1 MFHPG
6 SDAVSCVAFGAEP
19 TASAHVLACPTAPQS
34 MRVNRSAERRTS
46 RWIRRDRPAR
56 LRAYC
61 RSRRSLRFAMPC
73 ELVPVSTLR
82 SPLLRLPST
91 PERLHQVDAGGEQI
105 LPAAD
110 ERQLRQVDAAL
121 RIEHVEES
129 GVARLI
135 ARVREA
141 QSIAGGVDAFLG
153 VALERSVLPYV
164 DQRVRDLAERGL
176 DRLLIDGE
184 RLPLARALNV
194 DQRSQLARLE
204 DRCRHPGGEG
214 PDAARHGK
222 QARERLACAAKIA
235 GERDRRK

>member
-1 MFHPG
+1 
-6 SDAVSCVAFGAEP
+6 
-19 TASAHVLACPTAPQS
+19 
-34 MRVNRSAERRTS
+34 MRGRS
-46 RWIRRDRPAR
+46 
-56 LRAYC
+56 
-61 RSRRSLRFAMPC
+61 
-73 ELVPVSTLR
+73 VSTLR
-82 SPLLRLPST
+82 GPLLRLPST

-110 ERQLRQVDAAL
+110 ERELCQVDGAL
-121 RIEHVEES
+121 RIEHVEKS
-129 GVARLI
+129 RIARRI

-141 QSIAGGVDAFLG
+141 QGIAGGVDACLG

-194 DQRSQLARLE
+194 DQRGQLARLE
-204 DRCRHPGGEG
+204 DRCRQPGGEG

-222 QARERLACAAKIA
+222 QTRKRFALAAEIA
-235 GERDRRK
+235 GERDRRKELRLG